1 MYQWSASNVQE
12 RLMFFAILWK
22 LCSKYLPK
30 QSPMFVN
37 IPSGII
43 EDSVKPEASAALEH
57 EGNII
62 NISTI
67 NFQCNNLI
75 YIYKK
80 VSGQIDGGEEYQALT
95 DREERDLERLLSQ
108 SNNALS
114 NAEKFMEQLSKDLSL
129 LDGVCL
135 NKNIQNS

>member
-1 MYQWSASNVQE
+1 
-12 RLMFFAILWK
+12 
-22 LCSKYLPK
+22 
-30 QSPMFVN
+30 MFVN

-57 EGNII
+57 EGNIT

-80 VSGQIDGGEEYQALT
+80 QSVGRSMEAKSIK
-95 DREERDLERLLSQ
+95 LL
-108 SNNALS
+108 LI
-114 NAEKFMEQLSKDLSL
+114 EKRGIWSDF
-129 LDGVCL
+129 CL
-135 NKNIQNS
+135 NPITP